1 MIKID
6 NPGQKRQK
14 YQVQF
19 FPKGRGL
26 FSSKM
31 LSECLY
37 WLPHG
42 MGRCVKVHFVKLEF
56 YPIIPPPYERC
67 DSGLEIVV
75 LFLIFFLHASRFT
88 SISEY
93 FGISGDKC

>member
-56 YPIIPPPYERC
+56 YPIIPPPYQNM
-67 DSGLEIVV
+67 
-75 LFLIFFLHASRFT
+75 LIIGEDLGVRHVQGA
-88 SISEY
+88 
-93 FGISGDKC
+93 

>member
-56 YPIIPPPYERC
+56 YAIIPPPYVTFYRIT
-67 DSGLEIVV
+67 G
-75 LFLIFFLHASRFT
+75 
-88 SISEY
+88 
-93 FGISGDKC
+93 